1 MAQKVEIRQR
11 EQAIPDEPA
20 QTNPFI
26 NAQTQFDIA
35 AEVLGLDPNMRRV
48 LRECKRELIVTFPVL
63 MDDHTIQMFT
73 GFRVHH
79 NIDRG
84 PAKGGIRYHP
94 GVSLDEVKALAMWM
108 TWKCAVVGIPYG
120 GAKGGVIVDPK
131 KLSRNELENLTRR
144 YTSEISIL
152 IGPERDIPAPD
163 VNTNAQ
169 IMAWMMD
176 TISMHAGHSVPAVVT
191 GKPLGIGGSEGRAEA
206 TGRGCMLTTLA
217 ALKHL
222 GIHPEDATV
231 AVQGVGNVG
240 YTTAKLLQ
248 QAGTKVVA
256 VSDSNGACFNEDGIQ
271 LDEVVREK
279 ELTGRLRQKVC
290 TMLSNAELLE
300 LPVTVLVPA
309 ALENQIHRGNAH
321 RVKAKVVCEGANGP
335 TTPDADR
342 ILEEKGVFLIPDILA
357 NAGGVT
363 VSYFEWVQDLQ
374 EFFWD
379 EQDINQRLERI
390 MMRAFD
396 NVLSV
401 SEKKK
406 VNMRVAAYV
415 VAVDRVAQA
424 TTLRGIYP

>member
-1 MAQKVEIRQR
+1 MAQKVEAPLRQGF
-11 EQAIPDEPA
+11 AEPEFARADPWKIA
-20 QTNPFI
+20 Q
-26 NAQTQFDIA
+26 QQFDIA
-35 AEVLGLDPNMRRV
+35 AQALGLDPNMARV

-63 MDDHTIQMFT
+63 MDDHTVQMFS

-94 GVSLDEVKALAMWM
+94 DVSLAEIKALAMWM

-144 YTSEISIL
+144 YTSEISIV
-152 IGPERDIPAPD
+152 IGPDRDIPAPD

-191 GKPLGIGGSEGRAEA
+191 GKPLGIGGSEGRPEA
-206 TGRGCMLTTLA
+206 TGRGCMLTTMA

-222 GIHPEDATV
+222 GIRPEDATV

-240 YTTAKLLQ
+240 YTTAKLLAQ
-248 QAGTKVVA
+248 KGCKVIA
-256 VSDSNGACFNEDGIQ
+256 VSDSNGACYNEGGIE

-279 ELTGRLRQKVC
+279 ELNGRLRQKVC
-290 TMLSNAELLE
+290 EFISNEELLE

-309 ALENQIHRGNAH
+309 ALENQIHAGNVRRIKA
-321 RVKAKVVCEGANGP
+321 RVICEGANGP
-335 TTPDADR
+335 TSPEADD
-342 ILEEKGVFLIPDILA
+342 ILFDNGQFVIPDILA

-363 VSYFEWVQDLQ
+363 V
-374 EFFWD
+374 
-379 EQDINQRLERI
+379 
-390 MMRAFD
+390 
-396 NVLSV
+396 
-401 SEKKK
+401 
-406 VNMRVAAYV
+406 
-415 VAVDRVAQA
+415 
-424 TTLRGIYP
+424 